1 MHTIIKIAVVS
12 VLALFAIVGVVS
24 ISRAD
29 NNSELNNHE
38 ESLVKYSS
46 TSSGKPPVK
55 FPFIPDEINSQFQDL
70 SKQHKMHSCGFQ
82 NYRPKWDEIDRN
94 LAQKIN
100 GYNSRMDNWRVVEG
114 EYSRKVFEEYS
125 SAITYSMVSEDED
138 LKERL
143 FDKLY
148 QWAESD
154 ALTATTICYSRNPN
168 QKLLPQCEGEWSD
181 KDGKDLAPV
190 KDATV
195 SIEIAIG
202 LKYIYGAFFK
212 EYKVDDSRHRKIN
225 EWLQKWH
232 KRFPDY
238 NDFYWGNS
246 VGWSF
251 PNIFVKHQTGEN
263 YQSLIN
269 KIIKGADEWI
279 LRDGSLKDRTT
290 RGNRALWY
298 HSSGLGEAFM
308 ILELAYASKL
318 KLPKNFEPKLL
329 KAVELWHKAM
339 LDNSAITVW
348 AKKGHNAQFDPKNPD
363 YQKYSRLDSI
373 SFNGIWF
380 HVFQY
385 RYPNHPTAKFI
396 KEQMSPQARSLK
408 TDGYLGFG
416 VGCIYNAL
424 ANKEM

>member
-1 MHTIIKIAVVS
+1 MQA
-12 VLALFAIVGVVS
+12 
-24 ISRAD
+24 
-29 NNSELNNHE
+29 
-38 ESLVKYSS
+38 
-46 TSSGKPPVK
+46 
-55 FPFIPDEINSQFQDL
+55 
-70 SKQHKMHSCGFQ
+70 CGFQ
-82 NYRPKWDEIDRN
+82 NYTPKWDEIDRD

-114 EYSRKVFEEYS
+114 EYSRKVFQEYS

-148 QWAESD
+148 QWAKSD
-154 ALTATTICYSRNPN
+154 ALTATTICYSRNPS
-168 QKLLPQCEGEWSD
+168 QRLLPKCEGEWSD

-195 SIEIAIG
+195 SIEIALG
-202 LKYIYGAFFK
+202 LNYIYGAFFK
-212 EYKVDDSRHRKIN
+212 EYKVNDSRHRKIY
-225 EWLQKWH
+225 EWLKKWH

-263 YQSLIN
+263 YQSLIK

-318 KLPKNFEPKLL
+318 KLPKNFEPELL

-348 AKKGHNAQFDPKNPD
+348 AKKGHNAQFDPNNPD

-385 RYPNHPTAKFI
+385 RYPYHPTAKFI

>member
-1 MHTIIKIAVVS
+1 MIK
-12 VLALFAIVGVVS
+12 
-24 ISRAD
+24 
-29 NNSELNNHE
+29 
-38 ESLVKYSS
+38 
-46 TSSGKPPVK
+46 
-55 FPFIPDEINSQFQDL
+55 
-70 SKQHKMHSCGFQ
+70 
-82 NYRPKWDEIDRN
+82 
-94 LAQKIN
+94 
-100 GYNSRMDNWRVVEG
+100 
-114 EYSRKVFEEYS
+114 
-125 SAITYSMVSEDED
+125 
-138 LKERL
+138 
-143 FDKLY
+143 
-148 QWAESD
+148 
-154 ALTATTICYSRNPN
+154 
-168 QKLLPQCEGEWSD
+168 
-181 KDGKDLAPV
+181 
-190 KDATV
+190 
-195 SIEIAIG
+195 
-202 LKYIYGAFFK
+202 
-212 EYKVDDSRHRKIN
+212 
-225 EWLQKWH
+225 
-232 KRFPDY
+232 
-238 NDFYWGNS
+238 
-246 VGWSF
+246 
-251 PNIFVKHQTGEN
+251 
-263 YQSLIN
+263 

-318 KLPKNFEPKLL
+318 KLPKNFEPELL

-348 AKKGHNAQFDPKNPD
+348 AKKGHNAQFDPNNPD

-385 RYPNHPTAKFI
+385 RYPYHPTAKFI